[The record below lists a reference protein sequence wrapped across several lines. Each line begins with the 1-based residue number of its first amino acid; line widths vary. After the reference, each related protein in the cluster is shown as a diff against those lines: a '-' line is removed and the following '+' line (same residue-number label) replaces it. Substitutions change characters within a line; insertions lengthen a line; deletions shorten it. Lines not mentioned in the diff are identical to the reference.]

1 MKKKNIIVFALS
13 VVLVACL
20 IYGVLRVM
28 MIRQRRVNLDASM
41 KYANIVSQDIS
52 DVCYI
57 VDVTDDAKSY
67 EDASYV
73 NCYFSSDKNDK
84 NMARIAVDSNGVIV
98 KVSYYS
104 LVDTRKMAAINIDDL
119 NEKISKLSG
128 ALMTTRVKLKYGDF
142 VNINKIPV
150 SMSSKI
156 ESSDYKKSYSLVSS
170 GNEENE
176 LKLKYNIDS
185 RTDFKYF
192 TYEIY

>member
-13 VVLVACL
+13 VILVACL

-176 LKLKYNIDS
+176 LKLKYNIDN

>member
-13 VVLVACL
+13 VILVACL

-176 LKLKYNIDS
+176 LKFKYNIDN
-185 RTDFKYF
+185 RTDFKFF

>member
-67 EDASYV
+67 EDASYI